1 MSIRSSHLLSVVVLC
16 GVVAGLC
23 LAALLS
29 SACTPPA
36 EGQPPQ
42 FAVQS
47 ARVSGELEVATQAG
61 VVLVDL
67 DTGLVVAAGDGAYVV
82 RSSVVVE
89 VDGVASGVPVSV
101 VVGAPG
107 IRTDGEWRQCYTLRL
122 EWAGLRFE
130 PSPWCPDASA
140 VVEIPVP
147 MR

>member
-1 MSIRSSHLLSVVVLC
+1 MKLSAKIETITMAVVLVVV
-16 GVVAGLC
+16 
-23 LAALLS
+23 ALLYV
-29 SACTPPA
+29 ACQPPA
-36 EGQPPQ
+36 EGAPPQ
-42 FAVQS
+42 FAVES
-47 ARVSGELEVATQAG
+47 ARVSGEIEVATQAG

-67 DTGLVVAAGDGAYVV
+67 SSGLVVAAGDGAYVL

-89 VDGVASGVPVSV
+89 VDGVASGSPVRV
-101 VVGAPG
+101 EVGAPG
-107 IRTDGEWRQCYTLRL
+107 QRIDEEWRQCYTLRL